1 MAGSF
6 PASASQHGR
15 WPPLPAPRY
24 NDFLHD
30 PLSLC
35 RSCRP
40 QPNGENAISARSDL
54 NPANGSY
61 PFQALS
67 QRSHGGI
74 DVKVR
79 ATPPPPPPGPVGGR
93 GQCPQGSRMA
103 GQGLNGAAA
112 GVQVRVG
119 ARAPW
124 VGSAWSPARAATQQA
139 ALPWPPG
146 D

>member
-1 MAGSF
+1 MTAVRDRSRGRGPGTREQVAGSF

-79 ATPPPPPPGPVGGR
+79 ATPPPRRPR
-93 GQCPQGSRMA
+93 G
-103 GQGLNGAAA
+103 L
-112 GVQVRVG
+112 
-119 ARAPW
+119 W
-124 VGSAWSPARAATQQA
+124 VGVVSVRRGAEWQGRV
-139 ALPWPPG
+139 
-146 D
+146 